1 MGLRELLW
9 AQFPA
14 LHLMFLGVMLL
25 AVVLFLPGG
34 VISLFT
40 RKQAVRPEVTAS
52 GGEPRG

>member
-1 MGLRELLW
+1 MLLRELLC